1 MSFYV
6 YIIAN
11 AVDADLYKGLT
22 ENPGQRLLDH
32 NEGRSAYS
40 STKEGWYYVFLKKFE
55 FKREALIYEKRIKR
69 LNRNSLLKLIS
80 STENT
85 LHEYLGG

>member
-11 AVDADLYKGLT
+11 TTDADLYKGFT
-22 ENPGQRLLDH
+22 ENPGQRLLEH

-40 STKEGWYYVFLKKFE
+40 STKKGWYYVFLKNFE
-55 FKREALIYEKRIKR
+55 FKSEALIYEKRIKR
-69 LNRNSLLKLIS
+69 LNRNSLLKLIN
-80 STENT
+80 STENV
-85 LHEYLGG
+85 LQEYLGG